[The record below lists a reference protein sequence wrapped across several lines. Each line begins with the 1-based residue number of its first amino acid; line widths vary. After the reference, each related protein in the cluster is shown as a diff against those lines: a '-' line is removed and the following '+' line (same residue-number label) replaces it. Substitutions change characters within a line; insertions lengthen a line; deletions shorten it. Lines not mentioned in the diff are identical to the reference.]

1 MSSQN
6 KSLNVDAVCDVVVVG
21 SGAGGLSTAITATKR
36 GLKVIV
42 VEKEAVYGGTTAFS
56 GGVLWVPNNPHAQ
69 KQGIQDSREQAMT
82 YLHNEA
88 GAHFDAESAAVFF
101 DNGPKMV
108 EFFEREPPCQADGD
122 PLHGRTYDVEVRPRS
137 LTLMAPTW

>member
-1 MSSQN
+1 MSLQN
-6 KSLNVDAVCDVVVVG
+6 KTLNVDAVCDLVVVG

-69 KQGIQDSREQAMT
+69 KQGIVDSREAAMR
-82 YLHNEA
+82 YLQNEA
-88 GAHFDAESAAVFF
+88 GEQFDAEAEGLLDDKTRLGEGSGQAVRGK
-101 DNGPKMV
+101 D
-108 EFFEREPPCQADGD
+108 A
-122 PLHGRTYDVEVRPRS
+122 
-137 LTLMAPTW
+137 LMAD